1 MRVSSFLV
9 LFTPQPWKG
18 ANVRPISYTSRA
30 FEEQKS
36 TALNEIRETRGAL
49 SGAGRRFGIAASRFN
64 SRIGDLL
71 VAGAVDCLRRH
82 GVEPGDVHLVWVPGA
97 WEIPPALEELA
108 VAGKVDGLV
117 AIGVVIRGETPHFDY
132 ICAQA
137 SRGIAAVAERHRIP
151 VGFGLLTC
159 DSSEQAAERA
169 GGKAGNKGWEAALA
183 ALEMADLFARLRKS
197 ARAAE
202 AS

>member
-1 MRVSSFLV
+1 MSGQS
-9 LFTPQPWKG
+9 
-18 ANVRPISYTSRA
+18 PILPA
-30 FEEQKS
+30 PLKS
-36 TALNEIRETRGAL
+36 TALNEIRLNEIQETRGAL
-49 SGAGRRFGIAASRFN
+49 SGAGRRFGVVASRFN
-64 SRIGDLL
+64 SRLGDLL

-82 GVEPGDVHLVWVPGA
+82 GVEPGDIHLVSVPGA

-108 VAGKVDGLV
+108 VSAKVDGLV

-169 GGKAGNKGWEAALA
+169 GGKAGNKGWDAALA
-183 ALEMADLFARLRKS
+183 ALEMADLFARLRD
-197 ARAAE
+197 AAGR
-202 AS
+202 